1 MSLSANSDLSAIR
14 SKAAAP
20 AAAGESRAERT
31 RIHIARAT
39 RGAKNRTPRK
49 DSGRLR
55 LFSGL
60 DRKESTR
67 CPTGILA
74 WTNGMSS
81 SAWPVIPARSAGCPS
96 TSLIGHVRWHALGI
110 SGSSPEIVPTETCLW
125 AGSPLRQGTMAGP
138 TGSARKRAF
147 FALGAAGRFSIRQGP
162 SPEAKPHCRIA
173 AGSVLGSHACVA
185 LSPEPA
191 SLLYRLPVADKAI
204 NATFPEA
211 CLSMSAKFS
220 YSGGI
225 TPGAVQFREKSQKS

>member
-1 MSLSANSDLSAIR
+1 MEARKMVETPEAAVRIMNLFKREHTDLYPHQS
-14 SKAAAP
+14 
-20 AAAGESRAERT
+20 
-31 RIHIARAT
+31 
-39 RGAKNRTPRK
+39 
-49 DSGRLR
+49 
-55 LFSGL
+55 
-60 DRKESTR
+60 
-67 CPTGILA
+67 
-74 WTNGMSS
+74 NGMSS

-225 TPGAVQFREKSQKS
+225 TPGAVQFREKSRISVGLFPICCWCFVYFARIEPEHLGFR